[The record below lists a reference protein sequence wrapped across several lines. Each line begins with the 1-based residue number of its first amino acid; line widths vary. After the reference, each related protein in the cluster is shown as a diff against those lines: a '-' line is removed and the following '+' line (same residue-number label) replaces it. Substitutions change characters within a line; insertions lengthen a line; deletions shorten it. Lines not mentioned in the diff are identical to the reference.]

1 MTVTKDKTN
10 CNGFGERLTE
20 VIRRAQVTREN
31 FAKDL
36 GYGLTALKSW
46 ISGETSP
53 NLQTILKICD
63 KYKVNLEWLATGA
76 GTIEIGSTL
85 RPEGL
90 SIKIYDVKLSAGPGC
105 FATDENLLETIVVP
119 SQMVN
124 RYNLNSYCVGAL
136 IDGVSME
143 PKLHDGDIVIIDR
156 SVDTFEDDNV
166 YAFFYDDHCYIKQ
179 LQKLGNELKV
189 KSLNP
194 DFDSW
199 IIHNTK
205 DIIIAGKYK
214 ARFSGNIL

>member
-1 MTVTKDKTN
+1 MTVTKDKSN

-20 VIRRAQVTREN
+20 VIRRAKVTREI
-31 FAKDL
+31 FAKEL

-63 KYKVNLEWLATGA
+63 KYRVNLEWLATGVGSA
-76 GTIEIGSTL
+76 EIGSTL
-85 RPEGL
+85 RPDGL
-90 SIKIYDVKLSAGPGC
+90 LINVYDVKLSAGPGC
-105 FATDENLLETIVVP
+105 FATDENLLETIAVP
-119 SQMVN
+119 TKMVD
-124 RYNLNSYCVGAL
+124 RYGLNSHCVGAL

-143 PKLHDGDIVIIDR
+143 PKIHDGDIVIIDR
-156 SVDTFEDDNV
+156 SVNTFEDDNV
-166 YAFFYDDHCYIKQ
+166 YAFFYEEHCYIKQ

-199 IIHNTK
+199 IIKNVQ